1 MKKKKS
7 QQGRIM
13 GKYRV
18 SVFKTLLSSDGHLFK
33 CLQFMVDIGR
43 ARTAQRAVEV
53 ARCRYQ
59 RRVRIPDWKSIA
71 DIVEVKEL
79 ETLPFRTPAYNTQ
92 ISSPPPSCFS
102 SPNIH

>member
-1 MKKKKS
+1 
-7 QQGRIM
+7 M

-33 CLQFMVDIGR
+33 CLQFMIDIGR
-43 ARTAQRAVEV
+43 ARTAQRAVEA

-71 DIVEVKEL
+71 DIVAVKEMD
-79 ETLPFRTPAYNTQ
+79 TLPFERPRTVRKLTYRRHPA
-92 ISSPPPSCFS
+92 SSLRTSAEG
-102 SPNIH
+102 HRRHA

>member
-1 MKKKKS
+1 M
-7 QQGRIM
+7 GR
-13 GKYRV
+13 YRV

-33 CLQFMVDIGR
+33 CLQFMIDIGR
-43 ARTAQRAVEV
+43 TRTAQRAVEV

-71 DIVEVKEL
+71 DIVEVNEL

>member
-1 MKKKKS
+1 
-7 QQGRIM
+7 M

-33 CLQFMVDIGR
+33 CLQFMIDIGR

-79 ETLPFRTPAYNTQ
+79 ETLPFRTARVSYADQLT
-92 ISSPPPSCFS
+92 PPSCFS